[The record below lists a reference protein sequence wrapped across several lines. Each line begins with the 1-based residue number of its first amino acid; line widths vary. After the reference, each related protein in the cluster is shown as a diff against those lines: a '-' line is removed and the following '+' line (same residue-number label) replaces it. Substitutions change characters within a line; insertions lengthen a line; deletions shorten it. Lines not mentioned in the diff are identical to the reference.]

1 MVEHTPEERGVT
13 SSNLVLGT
21 RIVYYYSMMYFKKN
35 KRGGF
40 TLIELLVVISII
52 GLLSSIVLSSI
63 NEARN
68 KAKYTALVQNIYEL
82 QKAVE
87 IYKLDNGYY
96 PGGPE
101 GYGTDVQIYSQ
112 HFIGYDPDV
121 GLDELTLMTPLFIP
135 GYLAKFPS
143 HIYPGGLYYSNMAFV
158 EYILYQNDNIQ
169 IFCGSKPV
177 KGYLIEYYDDSK
189 RGDLSLPHEFVNGI
203 ESKDSYCLTGN

>member
-1 MVEHTPEERGVT
+1 M
-13 SSNLVLGT
+13 
-21 RIVYYYSMMYFKKN
+21 
-35 KRGGF
+35 
-40 TLIELLVVISII
+40 VISII

-101 GYGTDVQIYSQ
+101 GFGTDVQIFSQ
-112 HFIGYDPDV
+112 HFIGSSPDV
-121 GLDELTLMTPLFIP
+121 GLYELPYMTPLFIP

-143 HIYPGGLYYSNMAFV
+143 HIYPGGLYYSNMALV
-158 EYILYQNDNIQ
+158 EYRLYETNKQ

>member
-21 RIVYYYSMMYFKKN
+21 RIVYYYSMMFFKKN

-52 GLLSSIVLSSI
+52 GLLSSIILSSI
-63 NEARN
+63 NEARD

-87 IYKLDNGYY
+87 IYYSNNGYY

-101 GYGTDVQIYSQ
+101 GYGTDVQVFSQ
-112 HFIGYDPDV
+112 HFINNTPDV
-121 GLDELTLMTPLFIP
+121 GLSELPWMSPLFIP

-143 HIYPGGLYYSNMAFV
+143 HIYPGGLYYSNMDFV
-158 EYILYQNDNIQ
+158 EYILYENDNIQ

-177 KGYLIEYYDDSK
+177 KGYLIEYYDESG
-189 RGDLSLPHEFVNGI
+189 RGDLSLPHEFVNDM
-203 ESKDSYCLTGN
+203 EAQYSYCLTGN